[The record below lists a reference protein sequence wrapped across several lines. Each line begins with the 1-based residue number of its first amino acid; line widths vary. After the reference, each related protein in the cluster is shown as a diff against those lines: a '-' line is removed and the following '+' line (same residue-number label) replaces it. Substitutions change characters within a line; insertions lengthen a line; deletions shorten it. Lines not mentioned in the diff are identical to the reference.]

1 MYDFGLR
8 LKDIRKKRGLTQ
20 KALAKRINKSV
31 SAVSSYELEAQIP
44 PVEVLISIASVLN
57 VSLDYLVGFEKS
69 DIYSTCNL
77 SPQQKEI
84 LQLLYQEFTVP
95 AKSDNSNISPQQIE
109 IIQKLLLLFCH
120 KLE

>member
-1 MYDFGLR
+1 MYDFGVR

-31 SAVSSYELEAQIP
+31 SAVSSYELEVQIP
-44 PVEVLISIASVLN
+44 PVEVLMSIASVLN
-57 VSLDYLVGFEKS
+57 VSLDYLVGFENS
-69 DIYSTCNL
+69 DIYSTGNL

-95 AKSDNSNISPQQIE
+95 AKSDNSNISSQQIE

-120 KLE
+120 KRE